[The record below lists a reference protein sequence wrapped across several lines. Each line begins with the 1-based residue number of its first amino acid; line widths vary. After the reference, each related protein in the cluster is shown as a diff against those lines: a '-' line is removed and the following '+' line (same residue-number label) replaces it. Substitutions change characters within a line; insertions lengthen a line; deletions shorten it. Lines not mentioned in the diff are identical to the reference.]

1 MIIISIIASILNLF
15 SLILIIRSVLTW
27 FPQVDHSNPI
37 VKFIFQITEPIL
49 EPVRRVLPPYNGIDF
64 SSMVV
69 LIGIYILTRVLW
81 GLV

>member
-37 VKFIFQITEPIL
+37 VKFIFQITEPVL

-69 LIGIYILTRVLW
+69 LLAIYVITRVLW
-81 GLV
+81 GMV